1 MELVDGDQVHAA
13 AHILRDV
20 VQTTPLQPSR
30 TLSRLAGVEV
40 VLKCEN
46 LQRTGSFKLRGA
58 YHRIARLDHRERAAG
73 VVCASAGNHAQGVAL
88 AAGLQGVHAIVFMP
102 EQAPLPKVEATTSY
116 GAEVRLVGSSFHEAL
131 TAATEL
137 ATQEGRV
144 FVHPFDHAHVI
155 AGQGTVGLELL
166 EQVPGVGTVVV
177 PVGGGGLVSG
187 VAAAIKDARPEVR
200 VIGVQASGAAAF
212 PPSLAA
218 REPREVD
225 PIDTIAD
232 GIAVNKPGALTLA
245 HVQALVDE
253 VPTVDDDAI
262 ARALVLLLE
271 RAKLVVEPAGVVG
284 VAALLAGQLTPRP
297 PVAVVLSGGN
307 IDPLVLQHVV
317 TSGLTAEGR
326 YLTIR
331 TRVADRPGELHGLL
345 GLLAE
350 QRANVV
356 AIEHHRY
363 GRRLRLEEV
372 EVVIELET
380 RGPDHTDDLRQC
392 MRDAGYPVDV
402 L

>member
-1 MELVDGDQVHAA
+1 MELIRGDQVRAA
-13 AHILRDV
+13 AHILQDV
-20 VQTTPLQPSR
+20 VQTTPVQPSR

-58 YHRIARLDHRERAAG
+58 YHRIARLAQRERAAG

-88 AAGLQGVHAIVFMP
+88 AAELQGVHAIVLMP
-102 EQAPLPKVEATTSY
+102 EQASLPKVEATSSY
-116 GAEVRLVGSSFHEAL
+116 GAEVRLTGDSFDEAL
-131 TAATEL
+131 TAAMQL
-137 ATQEGRV
+137 ASEEGRI
-144 FVHPFDHAHVI
+144 FVHPFDHTHVI
-155 AGQGTVGLELL
+155 AGQGTIGLELL
-166 EQVPGVGTVVV
+166 EQVPTLGTVLV

-187 VAAAIKDARPEVR
+187 VAAAIKDTRPEVQ
-200 VIGVQASGAAAF
+200 VVGVQAAGAAAF
-212 PPSLAA
+212 PPSLEAG
-218 REPREVD
+218 EPREVD
-225 PIDTIAD
+225 IDTIAD

-245 HVQALVDE
+245 HVRALVDE
-253 VPTVDDDAI
+253 VTTVDDDAI

-284 VAALLAGQLTPRP
+284 VAALLAGGLTLRP

-331 TRVADRPGELHGLL
+331 TRVPDRPGELHDLL
-345 GLLAE
+345 GLLAT

-380 RGPDHTDDLRQC
+380 RGSNHTDDLRQC
-392 MRDAGYPVDV
+392 LRGAGYPVDV